1 MRILARLSSVSL
13 SYPSRRIYISTGTFR
28 VPTFMDWVPILGA
41 RSFLL
46 QERVSL
52 RATGGIHLMPL
63 VIAHSLLLRGM
74 VSSFFSIISPFHPLT
89 TTPYSFNM
97 VSSLIPGTESCSKR
111 GRQGLREKKLNTG
124 ETMMMSWQN
133 GRTPNIQ
140 QL

>member
-1 MRILARLSSVSL
+1 M
-13 SYPSRRIYISTGTFR
+13 
-28 VPTFMDWVPILGA
+28 PTFMDWVLILGD

-46 QERVSL
+46 QERVFL

-74 VSSFFSIISPFHPLT
+74 VSSLFSIISPFHLPM
-89 TTPYSFNM
+89 TTPYSYNM
-97 VSSLIPGTESCSKR
+97 VSSLIPGTESCSTR
-111 GRQGLREKKLNTG
+111 GRQGQGMGEKKLNTG
-124 ETMMMSWQN
+124 ETMMMSWRN